1 MNAFEQKN
9 TKIKAYNY
17 SCDKCH
23 YKCCYKRDYD
33 KHLMTRKHQKRVIL
47 NEKIPKSPNVI
58 SYICDTCNKSYKN
71 RNGLWYHK
79 KNGNCTFIEEENVII
94 QKPVVDSDTILK
106 VLEENKELRKILC
119 SQQKQIGELIPKVGG
134 NYNVGSYNNNQFN
147 LNVFLNEQCK
157 DAINWDDFISSIE
170 IGLGQLNTVMN
181 GSITSGVAQVICQGI
196 DELGIYKRPIHC
208 LDTKRKKLCIKQE
221 GSWSQ
226 NQEKNNQTLQSSERK
241 LQHKHVL
248 LIQKWQDE
256 HPNWDKSEEE
266 TGKYIEMVQKM
277 MDNVDGDK
285 CINEI
290 SKSATIPKNNSIASC
305 ENKNNET
312 II

>member
-1 MNAFEQKN
+1 METLETKKN
-9 TKIKAYNY
+9 TKKVKKYV
-17 SCDKCH
+17 CE
-23 YKCCYKRDYD
+23 KCCFETALKSNYER
-33 KHLMTRKHQKRVIL
+33 HLLTRKHKNPIVQKKKNKKNKKNNNHL
-47 NEKIPKSPNVI
+47 SEWACEECTKIFK
-58 SYICDTCNKSYKN
+58 T
-71 RNGLWYHK
+71 RAGLWKHNKIYHL
-79 KNGNCTFIEEENVII
+79 NIEEENVII
-94 QKPVVDSDTILK
+94 QKPVLDSDTILK

-119 SQQKQIGELIPKVGG
+119 SQQKQIGELIPKVG
-134 NYNVGSYNNNQFN
+134 SYNNNQFN

-157 DAINWDDFISSIE
+157 DAINWDDFINSIE

-196 DELGIYKRPIHC
+196 DELGVYKRPIHC

-221 GSWSQ
+221 GSWSH
-226 NQEKNNQTLQSSERK
+226 NQEKNNQTLKSSERK

-248 LIQKWQDE
+248 LIQKWQEE